1 MALYAIGDL
10 HLSIGTGKSM
20 EIFGHRWK
28 DYMEKLKEGFAFVQP
43 EDTVVLCGDIC
54 WGMTMEQAK
63 DEFAY
68 VNQLPGKKI
77 ILKGN
82 HDYWWTTA
90 SKAYKFFGEN
100 GFENMDVL
108 HNNCYFY
115 GDEYAICG
123 TRGWFFEEEK
133 GDGHDRKVMNRE
145 IMRLETSLKAAGD
158 KRKLVFL
165 HYPPLYQGYQCREIL
180 DLFQKYNVEQC
191 IYGHIHDKG
200 CAYAFKG
207 MFENTYYRL
216 VSADHVYFIPQK
228 IID

>member
-43 EDTVVLCGDIC
+43 DDTVVLCGDIC

-68 VNQLPGKKI
+68 VNALPGKKI

-90 SKAYKFFGEN
+90 SKAYKFFGAN

-115 GDEYAICG
+115 GDDYAICG

-145 IMRLETSLKAAGD
+145 IMRLEASLKAAGD

>member
-1 MALYAIGDL
+1 M
-10 HLSIGTGKSM
+10 S
-20 EIFGHRWK
+20 
-28 DYMEKLKEGFAFVQP
+28 
-43 EDTVVLCGDIC
+43 
-54 WGMTMEQAK
+54 
-63 DEFAY
+63 
-68 VNQLPGKKI
+68 
-77 ILKGN
+77 
-82 HDYWWTTA
+82 
-90 SKAYKFFGEN
+90 
-100 GFENMDVL
+100 VL

-115 GDEYAICG
+115 GEDYAICG

-145 IMRLETSLKAAGD
+145 IMRLEASLKAAGD
-158 KRKLVFL
+158 RRKLVFL

>member
-68 VNQLPGKKI
+68 VNRLPGKKI